1 MFVKGNIKKILKLRD
16 QRDYKD
22 KVKKMF
28 KQMYNDCQKKYEKNV
43 RRDGITSYHILYL
56 EKTLLSEWDD
66 CCLHLADRLRALYH
80 ECW

>member
-1 MFVKGNIKKILKLRD
+1 VFVKGNIKKILKLRD

-43 RRDGITSYHILYL
+43 RKDGITSDHILFL
-56 EKTLLSEWDD
+56 EKNSTIRVERLLSAF
-66 CCLHLADRLRALYH
+66 CRSIKSCLS
-80 ECW
+80 